1 MNLLLYVAIHSPAAS
16 PSCRFNTLTVQSPM
30 QVVQLR
36 RQSSGVD
43 REKTH
48 LLCLY
53 GALCSCINS
62 REHRVR
68 ELVQSVLQLAGA
80 ELGLSGVSASL
91 V

>member
-1 MNLLLYVAIHSPAAS
+1 MH
-16 PSCRFNTLTVQSPM
+16 PSICSFGILTVQCLA

-36 RQSSGVD
+36 RRSNGVD

-53 GALCSCINS
+53 SALCSCINS

-80 ELGLSGVSASL
+80 ELGLSGVAASL
-91 V
+91 QSS